1 MNTGTIEQK
10 REEIKK
16 QFLQTYEL
24 DEKFQTT
31 FSNLISNEKLQN
43 ELGTQIKKLAK
54 PNATKE
60 IVNEI
65 IKLIKK
71 IKS

>member
-1 MNTGTIEQK
+1 
-10 REEIKK
+10 
-16 QFLQTYEL
+16 
-24 DEKFQTT
+24 
-31 FSNLISNEKLQN
+31 LISNEKLQN

-71 IKS
+71 DKILKF